1 MKMAHPLRPA
11 KNKTDLQPSRPPDG
25 AARASRASKGS
36 SRSARRRSREL
47 ALQGL
52 YQWLIAGRDAASIQ
66 AQPLDDGEAE
76 AGADAAHYRE
86 LLNGAIDHAEELR
99 ARIAPYLDRAINTLS
114 PVEHGILLI
123 ATYELQHRL
132 EIPYRVVINEAVEL
146 AKSFGGT
153 DGFRYVNGVLD
164 KVAAGLR
171 ESEVAA
177 RG

>member
-1 MKMAHPLRPA
+1 MKAAHRLPPA
-11 KNKTDLQPSRPPDG
+11 KSETNLQPPSPPGG
-25 AARASRASKGS
+25 AARGARGS
-36 SRSARRRSREL
+36 SRSARRRAREL

-52 YQWLIAGRDAASIQ
+52 YQWLIAGRDAATIE
-66 AQPLDDGEAE
+66 AQPLDDGEAQ

-86 LLNGAIDHAEELR
+86 LLNGAIDHAEALR
-99 ARIAPYLDRAINTLS
+99 ARFAPHLDRPVDVLS
-114 PVEHGILLI
+114 PVEHAVLLI
-123 ATYELQHRL
+123 ATYELQYRL

-171 ESEVAA
+171 ETEVVA

>member
-1 MKMAHPLRPA
+1 MAHPQPPA
-11 KNKTDLQPSRPPDG
+11 KSKTDLQPSTPPDA
-25 AARASRASKGS
+25 AARAPKGNKGS
-36 SRSARRRSREL
+36 NRSARRRAREL

-52 YQWLIAGRDAASIQ
+52 YQWLIAGRDAATIQ
-66 AQPLDDGEAE
+66 AQPLDDGESLAV
-76 AGADAAHYRE
+76 ADAAHYRE

-99 ARIAPYLDRAINTLS
+99 ARFAPHLDRAVGTLS
-114 PVEHGILLI
+114 PVEHAILLI

-171 ESEVAA
+171 ETEVAA